1 MEIQTIATA
10 SQAAKAIQTGQTTS
24 YALVTEL
31 LAAIQKRNPALNAIV
46 TLDAEGAL
54 RQARARRRNAAARRT
69 DGTPAGRAGHHQRF
83 V

>member
-10 SQAAKAIQTGQTTS
+10 SQIAKAIQTGQTTS

-31 LAAIQKRNPALNAIV
+31 LAAIEKRNPALNAIV

-54 RQARARRRNAAARRT
+54 QQARRADEMQSARRT
-69 DGTPAGRAGHHQRF
+69 NGTPPGRAGHHQRF